1 METPQDKRCE
11 ERFLLEVPVMLENG
25 MGLTRDISSSG
36 IYFMTDQ
43 PLTEGGTVKFS
54 VKLEHIRPGKPIQL
68 DCQGQVLRVEA
79 ADGKH
84 GVAARISE
92 FWCVH

>member
-1 METPQDKRCE
+1 METPQDQRRE

-25 MGLTRDISSSG
+25 IGMTRDISTSG
-36 IYFMTDQ
+36 IYFTTDQ
-43 PLTEGGTVKFS
+43 PLAEGGTVKFS
-54 VKLEHIRPGKPIQL
+54 VKLEHIRPGKPIRL

-79 ADGKH
+79 VGEKH